1 MQKTLNT
8 TLGEHQSEATKNG
21 IILNFLLFNVSNK
34 LKENLSVISLEL
46 ILYLPLCISLDM
58 ETN

>member
-34 LKENLSVISLEL
+34 LKENLSVIS
-46 ILYLPLCISLDM
+46 
-58 ETN
+58 